1 MQLHTNVIEFPLPAD
16 TDDDEPHFCAW
27 RWGRGA
33 LSISVEGFDEF
44 ADGETLLTFSPE
56 VGVEIGEP
64 TVLALSGEPSLLL
77 FKGTF
82 DHHRDTIFDQWNKLA
97 VENER
102 PAIFD
107 KEGLLG
113 LAFLPKL
120 PEPRLPE
127 IDEERTARANEVL
140 RVSRER
146 VAVAGKV
153 RDLTLDDCMQIA
165 ETVEAEMAIT

>member
-102 PAIFD
+102 PAIWQRNRCTAASTQRRCTTIAPRAD
-107 KEGLLG
+107 WLWQLCRNLG
-113 LAFLPKL
+113 S
-120 PEPRLPE
+120 ESRNRR
-127 IDEERTARANEVL
+127 DE
-140 RVSRER
+140 
-146 VAVAGKV
+146 K
-153 RDLTLDDCMQIA
+153 
-165 ETVEAEMAIT
+165 